1 MADIYCYPGTDVLIN
16 LLNIKNDDDLR
27 IAETELTTRRCA
39 QLQIS
44 PIHGRFDFTH
54 LCAIHKHIFQDV
66 YSWAGQIR
74 NGDIAKG
81 NTLFCLSQNI
91 PTYAEEVFS
100 SYYQDCFSARDD
112 IQAFAHVLADHY
124 ADVNCLHPFREGN
137 GRTQREFARELCLAC
152 GYVFNLSHV
161 NQKDMISASASAY
174 YGNIAKLEQIFEQA
188 LEPVRNK

>member
-1 MADIYCYPGTDVLIN
+1 MCTASDFSN
-16 LLNIKNDDDLR
+16 SW
-27 IAETELTTRRCA
+27 
-39 QLQIS
+39 Q
-44 PIHGRFDFTH
+44 FDFAH
-54 LCAIHKHIFQDV
+54 LRAIHKHIFQDV
-66 YSWAGQIR
+66 YPWAGQIR

-91 PTYAEEVFS
+91 PTYADEVFS

-112 IQAFAHVLADHY
+112 IQKFAHVLADHY

-152 GYVFNLSHV
+152 GYIFDLSHV

-174 YGNIAKLEQIFEQA
+174 YGNTTSLKQIFKQA
-188 LEPVRNK
+188 LVPVNSK

>member
-16 LLNIKNDDDLR
+16 LLNIKNDDALR
-27 IAETELTTRRCA
+27 IAETALTTRRCA

-44 PIHGRFDFTH
+44 PIHGKFDFAH
-54 LCAIHKHIFQDV
+54 LRAIHKHIFQDV
-66 YSWAGQIR
+66 YPWAGQIR

-91 PTYAEEVFS
+91 STYAEEVFS

-112 IQAFAHVLADHY
+112 IQAFAHVFTDHY

-137 GRTQREFARELCLAC
+137 GRTQREFARELCFAC
-152 GYVFNLSHV
+152 GYVFNLAHV
-161 NQKDMISASASAY
+161 NQKNMISASASAY
-174 YGNIAKLEQIFEQA
+174 YGNTTKLEQIFEQA
-188 LEPVRNK
+188 LEPVNSK